1 MTPAPPLQ
9 RFPLCRSS
17 DVSEFTSRLNA
28 VYYPAEV
35 RPQVT
40 GRFPAASVLHALHEP
55 DFTLGYIRPGGDVQ
69 VTPDQDATTYH
80 VNLVLSGSVVAV
92 SGSDEVLVQPGS
104 AAVHGARERH
114 QLRARAGS
122 GLVGMKLSRDLVEAE
137 LAAMLGRQVTGPVRW
152 APAFDLRTGAGRSW
166 LSLVRFTLAE
176 LDSPGL
182 LDSPLV
188 RRRQVRTLV
197 AGLLAAQPHNY
208 SAALTE
214 AASPLRP
221 RTVRRAQEFIRDHY
235 AEPLTVTDVAAA
247 AGSSVRRL
255 QEAFGTAFGLSPM
268 TYLRDV
274 RLDEVRRRLADGDA
288 SVTDVALAC
297 GFTHLGRFS
306 AAYRARFGELPSRTR
321 AG

>member
-1 MTPAPPLQ
+1 MTSAPPLQ

-17 DVSEFTSRLNA
+17 DVSEFTARLNA
-28 VYYPAEV
+28 VYYPARV
-35 RPQVT
+35 RPEAA

-55 DFTLGYIRPGGDVQ
+55 DFTLGYIRPGGGVQ
-69 VTPDQDATTYH
+69 VTPDQGSTTYH

-92 SGSDEVLVQPGS
+92 SGRDEVLVQPGS
-104 AAVHGARERH
+104 AAVHGAGERH
-114 QLRARAGS
+114 ELRARAGS
-122 GLVGMKLSRDLVEAE
+122 ALVGMKLSRTLVESE
-137 LAAMLGRQVTGPVRW
+137 LESMLGRPVTGPVRW
-152 APAFDLRTGAGRSW
+152 TAGFDLRAGAGRSW
-166 LSLVRFTLAE
+166 LSLVEFTLAE
-176 LDSPGL
+176 LDRPGL
-182 LDSPLV
+182 MDSPLV

-197 AGLLAAQPHNY
+197 AGLLAAQPHSY
-208 SAALTE
+208 SAALAD

-221 RTVRRAQEFIRDHY
+221 RTVRRAQEFIHDHY

-247 AGSSVRRL
+247 AGSSTRRL
-255 QEAFGTAFGLSPM
+255 QEAFGAAFGVSPM

-274 RLDEVRRRLADGDA
+274 RLDEVRRRLAAGDG

-321 AG
+321 SG